1 MARYRGS
8 ACRLCRREGLKLF
21 LKGARCYGEK
31 CAIERR
37 SYAPGQHG
45 RRRRR
50 TRQNEYGLQLRE
62 KQKTKRVYGV
72 LERQFRKYFKQADRF
87 KGITGEAL
95 LTTLERRLDNVL
107 YALGFG
113 ASRFHARQLIG
124 HGHVLVNGRRIDVP
138 SYLVSEGDVVVLKEK
153 AQKNPAVADAI
164 AIGRDV
170 PSWLEAHREEG
181 KGVVKRLPVREDV
194 VLPVTEQYIVEH
206 YSAR

>member
-1 MARYRGS
+1 LARYRSS

-62 KQKTKRVYGV
+62 KQKTKRAYGV
-72 LERQFRKYFKQADRF
+72 LERQFRKYFRQADRF

-124 HGHVLVNGRRIDVP
+124 HGHVLVNGRRINVP

-153 AQKNPAVADAI
+153 TQKNPSVADAM

-170 PSWLEAHREEG
+170 PAWLEVHREEG

-194 VLPVTEQYIVEH
+194 VLPVAEQYIVEH

>member
-8 ACRLCRREGLKLF
+8 VCRLCRREGLKLF
-21 LKGARCYGEK
+21 IKGARCYGEK

-62 KQKTKRVYGV
+62 KQKTKRAYGV
-72 LERQFRKYFKQADRF
+72 LERQFRKYFRQADRF

-124 HGHVLVNGRRIDVP
+124 HGHVLVNGRRIDIP

-153 AQKNPAVADAI
+153 AQKNPAVADAM

-170 PSWLEAHREEG
+170 PSWLEVHREEG

>member
-8 ACRLCRREGLKLF
+8 VCRLCRREGLKLF

-31 CAIERR
+31 CGIERR

-95 LTTLERRLDNVL
+95 LMMLERRLDNVL

-124 HGHVLVNGRRIDVP
+124 HGHVLVNGRRVDIP
-138 SYLVSEGDVVVLKEK
+138 SFLVSEGDVVVLKEK
-153 AQKNPAVADAI
+153 VQKNPVVADAM

-170 PSWLEAHREEG
+170 PSWLEAHREEC

-194 VLPVTEQYIVEH
+194 VLPVAEQYIVEH
-206 YSAR
+206 YSR